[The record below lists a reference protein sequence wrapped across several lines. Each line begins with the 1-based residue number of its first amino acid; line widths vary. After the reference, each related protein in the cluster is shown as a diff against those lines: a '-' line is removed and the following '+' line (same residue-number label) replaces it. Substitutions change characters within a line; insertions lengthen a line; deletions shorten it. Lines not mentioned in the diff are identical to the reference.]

1 MASSSAPAT
10 AAAAPP
16 PADAPIDAL
25 LFVARE
31 CFVYK
36 VPPRASLAGYKAAE
50 WGDMEA
56 FLWKGRLRIVE
67 HGAACSIRLE
77 DGDSGELF
85 ARAPYDA
92 DGTAV
97 EPVLDSS
104 RYFVLRVQGEDG
116 RRAFVGMGFLDR
128 SDAFDFNVA
137 LQDWT
142 KCVCSSH
149 ASLSPA
155 DDRPPRR
162 ARAAASP
169 AAAEEAGPSPHAP
182 PQGTDYSLKAG
193 QTFAVKLPGAAARR
207 KDKPAATAGA
217 PAFGAGGG
225 LLPPPPPG
233 RRA

>member
-1 MASSSAPAT
+1 MQALRKALAASRIS
-10 AAAAPP
+10 
-16 PADAPIDAL
+16 L
-25 LFVARE
+25 L
-31 CFVYK
+31 
-36 VPPRASLAGYKAAE
+36 
-50 WGDMEA
+50 
-56 FLWKGRLRIVE
+56 
-67 HGAACSIRLE
+67 
-77 DGDSGELF
+77 
-85 ARAPYDA
+85 
-92 DGTAV
+92 
-97 EPVLDSS
+97 
-104 RYFVLRVQGEDG
+104 
-116 RRAFVGMGFLDR
+116 RRARHGSLLTTHAQFLDR